1 MTRLQADGVL
11 LFAAALWGVAFLFQK
26 DAMQHVGPLTFIAA
40 RAGLAAIV
48 LMPLAFFEHR
58 IKPAAS
64 LVSVGLVKVALASGT
79 AFLLAAFLQQEGLRT
94 ASVTNTGFL
103 TSLYVVLTPLVA
115 WIASANQPARIVWP
129 AIALSF
135 LGSWLLGGGTA
146 GGLGSGD
153 VLVMAGSLFW
163 AIHCVIT
170 ARASLF
176 ERPLTYTAL
185 QFAAVALAAA
195 AGAALSESPTLEAIS
210 AASVPILF
218 VGLVSTALTYTIF
231 SIAIRHTTPPEAAV
245 LLSAESLFA
254 AGAGAAFLGERL
266 SGLSWA
272 GAGLMIAAVL
282 LVQLGPWLSRS
293 ASRGEASG

>member
-1 MTRLQADGVL
+1 MTRLQADCIL
-11 LFAAALWGVAFLFQK
+11 LFAAALWGIAFFFQK

-40 RAGLAAIV
+40 RAILAAIV
-48 LMPLAFFEHR
+48 LTPLAIFEHR
-58 IKPAAS
+58 NKKPASTAS
-64 LVSVGLVKVALASGT
+64 TGLRTVALASGA

-115 WIASANQPARIVWP
+115 WIVSATAPPRIVWP

-135 LGSWLLGGGTA
+135 LGTWLLGGGAA
-146 GGLGSGD
+146 GGLGLGD
-153 VLVMAGSLFW
+153 LLVMAGSLFW

-185 QFAAVALAAA
+185 QFAAVAVAATVGA
-195 AGAALSESPTLEAIS
+195 VLFENPTIEAIGAAR
-210 AASVPILF
+210 VPILF

-254 AGAGAAFLGERL
+254 AGAGALFLGDRL
-266 SGLSWA
+266 SVVSWS
-272 GAGLMIAAVL
+272 GAGLMIAAVI
-282 LVQLGPWLSRS
+282 LVQLGPWLRRS
-293 ASRGEASG
+293 ALRGAASG